1 MNQSEQVNEL
11 FGAMSAAQAELRNP
25 VKNMRNSHFKNEYA
39 DLTSVL
45 DAIRP
50 VISSHGLS
58 IIQSVDMIDE
68 RVTIQTQIN
77 HQSGQWIKCSAMV
90 PIPETKNICQTI
102 GTISTYLRRYQAL
115 SMVGIATSE
124 DDDDAQS
131 LTTDR
136 IGFED
141 QTPQRVAHLD
151 ALLDST
157 KSSRSKFLEAYG
169 VAEIKH
175 LTDVQ
180 FDAAIKQLQEKKRRQ
195 TKQTKE
201 R

>member
-1 MNQSEQVNEL
+1 MNQSEQVNEIFAAL
-11 FGAMSAAQAELRNP
+11 AKAQAEVKNP
-25 VKNMRNSHFKNEYA
+25 SKNMRNAHFKNEYA

-50 VISSHGLS
+50 VLSAHGLA

-68 RVTIQTQIN
+68 RVTIQTQIA
-77 HQSGQWIKCSAMV
+77 HSSGQWIRCSAMV
-90 PIPETKNICQTI
+90 PIGETKNICQTI
-102 GTISTYLRRYQAL
+102 GTVSTYLRRYQAL

-124 DDDDAQS
+124 HDDDAQS
-131 LTTDR
+131 LTNDR

-141 QTPQRVAHLD
+141 QSQSRIAHLE

-157 KSSRSKFLEAYG
+157 KSNRSKFLGVYN

-175 LTDVQ
+175 LTDAQ
-180 FDAAIKQLQEKKRRQ
+180 YDAAIKQLQQKKRN
-195 TKQTKE
+195 QTKE